1 MRSELAKKLKTVLDN
16 MSQEQFD
23 KEWNEIVEQNKE
35 VTTDFKLLL
44 FPMLVNLES
53 IEILTDVNEPSTN
66 AFILNLKDYVSQ
78 MIDSG
83 AEYSKKPLKKILKR
97 IESYEKRC
105 NIQQ

>member
-1 MRSELAKKLKTVLDN
+1 MRSELAKNLKTLLDN
-16 MSQEQFD
+16 MTQEEFD
-23 KEWNEIVEQNKE
+23 KEWNKVVEQNKE

-53 IEILTDVNEPSTN
+53 IETLTDVNEPSTN

-78 MIDSG
+78 MIDSD

-97 IESYEKRC
+97 IENYENKTL
-105 NIQQ
+105 

>member
-1 MRSELAKKLKTVLDN
+1 MRSKLAEDLKNVLDN

-23 KEWNEIVEQNKE
+23 KEWNKVVEQNKE
-35 VTTDFKLLL
+35 ATTDFKLLL

-53 IEILTDVNEPSTN
+53 IETLTDVNEPSTN

-78 MIDSG
+78 MIDSD

-97 IESYEKRC
+97 IESYENKTL
-105 NIQQ
+105 